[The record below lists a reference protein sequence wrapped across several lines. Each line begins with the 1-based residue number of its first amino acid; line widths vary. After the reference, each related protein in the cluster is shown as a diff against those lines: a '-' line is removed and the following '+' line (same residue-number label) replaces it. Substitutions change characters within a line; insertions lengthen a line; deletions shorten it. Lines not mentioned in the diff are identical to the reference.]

1 MLLLAFFGLRLLI
14 LLTNLLCIG
23 FGSKLSS
30 EFTSLLPLALSLASL
45 LLLLLLLLL
54 SCTSLRSKLGTIF
67 TGLTLSGLLILLT
80 NLLCIGFGFL
90 RSKVFVVHHSFT
102 SR

>member
-30 EFTSLLPLALSLASL
+30 EFTSLLPLALSLAS
-45 LLLLLLLLL
+45 LLLLLLLL